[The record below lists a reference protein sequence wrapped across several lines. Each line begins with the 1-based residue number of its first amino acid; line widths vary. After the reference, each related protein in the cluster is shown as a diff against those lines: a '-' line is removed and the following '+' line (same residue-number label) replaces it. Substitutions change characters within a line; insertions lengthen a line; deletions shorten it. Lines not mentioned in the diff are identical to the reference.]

1 MPSREVYVAIGG
13 ELPAPPPSDAG
24 LIIHLARWPSSKTG
38 VVLEGDILG
47 CVHEGHVGKYGRI
60 ALISLSEG
68 QTLERSERDLGYLPL
83 STVEREIGPLA
94 TFIGHREPYRD
105 LIGAF
110 GPQTA
115 KRLLLRA
122 KDIAALQAFAE
133 NSAALRAL
141 RKQGLLSK
149 LVRSDEQQFTFLS
162 LRSLLSENRR
172 DFGLPSNV
180 SSLRARISIDGTSA
194 FDFVADFGTVLGER
208 QPVTA
213 IIGANGVG
221 KSRLLVGLGKAA
233 LHGGLTVEHRQGLE
247 PLPAVHIVS
256 FTYEKALWSSTRRP
270 LATVVAL
277 GIAAK
282 DWRNLTSILRQL
294 ALSESRDF
302 RLPAYLHVAG
312 KVVNTDLLFVP
323 VAIPPTYRTVTI
335 GGQQYLPLREL
346 EHPDPELLSHI
357 EPGKPVIVYT
367 ANGQSRSLSSGQKS
381 LLLLIARLFLHA
393 ERSLVLID
401 EPENHLHPQFVT
413 LLMQTLQSTLVA
425 MESRAVLVTHSPFVI
440 RELDKTAVQ
449 ILDNDAN
456 GIPCLYQTSLQTFG
470 ADVGRIS
477 DYVFGDQSVTKG
489 YQERV
494 KNAFDDP
501 RQSPAALE
509 REVGVTLGDD
519 AELYLH
525 QLLRSKRDAN

>member
-13 ELPAPPPSDAG
+13 KLPAPPPSDAG
-24 LIIHLARWPSSKTG
+24 LIIHVPQWPKPGT
-38 VVLEGDILG
+38 VVEGDILA
-47 CVHEGHVGKYGRI
+47 CIHEGDPGYFGRI
-60 ALISLSEG
+60 TLISLSED
-68 QTLERSERDLGYLPL
+68 TTHELSRREIRFFPLSHLERELGP
-83 STVEREIGPLA
+83 VA
-94 TFIGHREPYRD
+94 TFIGRREPYRD

-122 KDIAALQAFAE
+122 KDIAALQVFAE
-133 NSAALRAL
+133 NSAPLRAL
-141 RKQGLLSK
+141 RKRGMLSR
-149 LVRSDEQQFTFLS
+149 LVHSDEQQFTFLS
-162 LRSLLSENRR
+162 LRSLLNEKDR
-172 DFGLPSNV
+172 DLGLPSDV

-194 FDFVADFGTVLGER
+194 FDFVADFGKVLGER

-221 KSRLLVGLGKAA
+221 KSRLLVSLGKAA
-233 LHGGLTVEHRQGLE
+233 LRGKLEVEHRQGRE
-247 PLPAVHIVS
+247 RLPAVHVVS
-256 FTYEKALWSSTRRP
+256 FTYEKALWSSVRRD
-270 LATVVAL
+270 LATVENL

-282 DWRNLTSILRQL
+282 DWRILTSILRQL
-294 ALSESRDF
+294 ALSESRNF
-302 RLPAYLHVAG
+302 RLPAYLHVAN

-323 VAIPPTYRTVTI
+323 VATPPTHGTVTI
-335 GGQQYLPLREL
+335 GNQQYLPLRQL
-346 EHPDPELLSHI
+346 ERASSELLSHI

-367 ANGQSRSLSSGQKS
+367 PDRHSHSLSSGQKS
-381 LLLLIARLFLHA
+381 LLLLIARLFLHG

-470 ADVGRIS
+470 ADIGRIS

-501 RQSPAALE
+501 RKSPAALE
-509 REVGVTLGDD
+509 QEIGLTLGDD

-525 QLLRSKRDAN
+525 QLMRSQRDAN